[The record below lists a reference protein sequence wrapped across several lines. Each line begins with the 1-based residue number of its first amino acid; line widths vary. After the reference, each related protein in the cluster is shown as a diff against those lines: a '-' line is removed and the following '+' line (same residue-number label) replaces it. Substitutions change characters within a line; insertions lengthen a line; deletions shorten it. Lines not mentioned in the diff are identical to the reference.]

1 MFKIIAIFLAL
12 SLAACS
18 TNPTKDVAYPTPIM
32 YSSEQI
38 QQPIQQ
44 ASKQDVEDV
53 LGFAFRKSEWTRQEK
68 IAFTLSTVA
77 HLADLGTSL
86 ASDERCVESTPLL
99 GKNPSDG
106 KLIAVKLIAIGFEY
120 WLYNSP
126 RFSNGTQFYGYTAAL
141 FHGITAY
148 QNSRNDCYN

>member
-1 MFKIIAIFLAL
+1 M
-12 SLAACS
+12 
-18 TNPTKDVAYPTPIM
+18 AYPTPIV
-32 YSSEQI
+32 YSTAQV
-38 QQPIQQ
+38 QQPV
-44 ASKQDVEDV
+44 ARPSKEKISYE
-53 LGFAFRKSEWTRQEK
+53 LGLVFDKSEWTRQEK
-68 IAFTLSTVA
+68 IAFTLSTLA

-106 KLIAVKLIAIGFEY
+106 LLIAVKLVAIGFEY

-126 RFSNGTQFYGYTAAL
+126 RFHRSTHFYGYTAAL

-148 QNSRNDCYN
+148 QNSRNDCYD